1 MKCSVLFFSTVVRRS
16 RCFFARN
23 FLRRASF
30 FFRVFS
36 RVFSRV
42 FFIFLGELKFFGNI
56 LKVTFVKFVGKFVG
70 KSREVIFVKLVGKS
84 REVIFVKIV
93 EKSLEV
99 TFVKV
104 VESLEVT
111 FTLLLGEFKCVI
123 DVSGIKILKVTFAEV
138 GGEFIRAILGRTALL
153 GELVGFRV
161 KSSKVT
167 FAEAR
172 GEITFFKVGGGT
184 TLLGESFEIFTV
196 EFVGGIFEFV

>member
-56 LKVTFVKFVGKFVG
+56 LKVTFVKFVGKF
-70 KSREVIFVKLVGKS
+70 VGKS

>member
-70 KSREVIFVKLVGKS
+70 KSREVIFVKL
-84 REVIFVKIV
+84 V

>member
-1 MKCSVLFFSTVVRRS
+1 M
-16 RCFFARN
+16 
-23 FLRRASF
+23 
-30 FFRVFS
+30 
-36 RVFSRV
+36 
-42 FFIFLGELKFFGNI
+42 
-56 LKVTFVKFVGKFVG
+56 VTFVKFVGKF
-70 KSREVIFVKLVGKS
+70 VGKS

-196 EFVGGIFEFV
+196 EFVGGIFEF